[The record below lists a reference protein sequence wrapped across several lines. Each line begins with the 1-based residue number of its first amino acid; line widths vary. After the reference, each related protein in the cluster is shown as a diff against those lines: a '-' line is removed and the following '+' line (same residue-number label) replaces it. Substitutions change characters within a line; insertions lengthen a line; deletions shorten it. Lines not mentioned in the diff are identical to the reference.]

1 MKYGSPT
8 TRVHRRAVLI
18 AAVGV
23 IAVGVTTGVIVANEA
38 HGERVLCV
46 GDSLMAQAGPAVT
59 AALESKG
66 YEVQVNAV
74 PGSGL
79 LDTRYDWPQTASGLV
94 ANFNPDIVVA
104 EFIGDYGLLG
114 TRPGVAPNSQT
125 FFNAWRFAAQDL
137 EDILTARHAQV
148 YWVIGPPV
156 AQPIG
161 EHNLTILDQIY
172 EMLTAPDSGSGQ
184 PPIINMNSAFSGPGG
199 GYTEDLPGPHG
210 QQVQVRTPDGTHLT
224 STGESL
230 FAQVV
235 ARTVKPV
242 SPLRRIIGI

>member
-1 MKYGSPT
+1 MT
-8 TRVHRRAVLI
+8 IIRRRVILT
-18 AAVGV
+18 AAVVV
-23 IAVGVTTGVIVANEA
+23 IAVGVTIGVIVANEA
-38 HGERVLCV
+38 HGERVLCI
-46 GDSLMAQAGPAVT
+46 GDSLMAQAGNAVT

-66 YEVQVNAV
+66 YDVQVNAV

-137 EDILTARHAQV
+137 EDILAARHAQV

-172 EMLTAPDSGSGQ
+172 EMLIAPDTGSGH
-184 PPIINMNSAFSGPGG
+184 PPVVNMNSAFAAPGG
-199 GYTEDLPGPHG
+199 GYTEYLRGPYG
-210 QQVQVRTPDGTHLT
+210 QAVQVRTPDGTHLT
-224 STGESL
+224 PAGESR

>member
-1 MKYGSPT
+1 MIRR
-8 TRVHRRAVLI
+8 RVILI
-18 AAVGV
+18 PALVV
-23 IAVGVTTGVIVANEA
+23 IAVGATIGVIVANEA
-38 HGERVLCV
+38 HGERVLCI
-46 GDSLMAQAGPAVT
+46 GDSLMAQAGSAVT

-66 YEVQVNAV
+66 YDVQVNAV

-114 TRPGVAPNSQT
+114 MRPGVAPNSQT

-172 EMLTAPDSGSGQ
+172 EMLTAPDTGSGH
-184 PPIINMNSAFSGPGG
+184 PPVINMNSAFAAPSD
-199 GYTEDLPGPHG
+199 GYTEYLPEPNG
-210 QQVQVRTPDGTHLT
+210 QSVQVRTPDGTHLT
-224 STGESL
+224 PAGESL
-230 FAQVV
+230 FARVV
-235 ARTVKPV
+235 AQTVKPV
-242 SPLRRIIGI
+242 SPLRRIIGT